1 MSDFAMGDI
10 ADILNVS
17 QSSGKRAQNSTSAK
31 AGQGLEMDDFL
42 MLMVATL
49 QNQSIDDTAD
59 TSDMLN
65 QMVQMSM
72 ITAMNNISSLVTES
86 TSLTYAASLV
96 GKYVTVGIYEGNV
109 LKEIYGEVTGT
120 GTLNGRQVIFMGD
133 DIYYLTDVMAVGKL
147 PASDEEK
154 AAAGA
159 GSKPEGSGDDGYRE
173 EEIDGETVK
182 VYPGADGEFGGADDY
197 YIKEIDGVPV
207 KVYAGADGKFG
218 TPDDYYV
225 KVNDDEEEKVE
236 RGEDGKFGVKDPDPD
251 PNLTP
256 GE

>member
-10 ADILNVS
+10 GNRLNIDKTTS
-17 QSSGKRAQNSTSAK
+17 KKAEHSTSTK
-31 AGQGLEMDDFL
+31 AGQSLEMDDFL

-72 ITAMNNISSLVTES
+72 ITAMNNISNLVTES

-96 GKYVTVGIYEGNV
+96 GKEVTVGIYEGGE

-154 AAAGA
+154 AAAGGNNAA
-159 GSKPEGSGDDGYRE
+159 GGAGNVTPNPGEGDDDDDNIIGDDDDDDNA
-173 EEIDGETVK
+173 IGDGGDDDVN
-182 VYPGADGEFGGADDY
+182 DGNVDNDDAY
-197 YIKEIDGVPV
+197 DGSDGVD
-207 KVYAGADGKFG
+207 A
-218 TPDDYYV
+218 
-225 KVNDDEEEKVE
+225 
-236 RGEDGKFGVKDPDPD
+236 
-251 PNLTP
+251 
-256 GE
+256 

>member
-10 ADILNVS
+10 ANRLNVN
-17 QSSGKRAQNSTSAK
+17 QATGKRAEHSTSAK

-96 GKYVTVGIYEGNV
+96 GKYVTVGIYEGNT

-154 AAAGA
+154 ASGGTGG
-159 GSKPEGSGDDGYRE
+159 GSTGGTEDVKPDPGEDGDDDDNKVGSGDGDDDDINDSDVGNDDGY
-173 EEIDGETVK
+173 DGS
-182 VYPGADGEFGGADDY
+182 
-197 YIKEIDGVPV
+197 DGVE
-207 KVYAGADGKFG
+207 
-218 TPDDYYV
+218 T
-225 KVNDDEEEKVE
+225 
-236 RGEDGKFGVKDPDPD
+236 
-251 PNLTP
+251 
-256 GE
+256 

>member
-10 ADILNVS
+10 ANRLNVN
-17 QSSGKRAQNSTSAK
+17 QATGKRAEHSTSAK

-96 GKYVTVGIYEGNV
+96 GKHVTVGIYEGGT
-109 LKEIYGEVTGT
+109 LKEVYGEVTGT

-147 PASDEEK
+147 PASDEDK
-154 AAAGA
+154 AAAGGGNAA
-159 GSKPEGSGDDGYRE
+159 GGTEDVKPNPGEGDDDDNKVGDDDDNKVGSGDGDDDDVNDGDVNNDDAY
-173 EEIDGETVK
+173 DG
-182 VYPGADGEFGGADDY
+182 G
-197 YIKEIDGVPV
+197 DGV
-207 KVYAGADGKFG
+207 D
-218 TPDDYYV
+218 T
-225 KVNDDEEEKVE
+225 
-236 RGEDGKFGVKDPDPD
+236 
-251 PNLTP
+251 
-256 GE
+256 

>member
-10 ADILNVS
+10 ANRLNVN
-17 QSSGKRAQNSTSAK
+17 QTTGKRAEHSTSAK

-96 GKYVTVGIYEGNV
+96 GKHVTVGVYEGNV

-154 AAAGA
+154 AAAGGGNAA
-159 GSKPEGSGDDGYRE
+159 GGAEDVKPDPGEDDDDDNKVGDDDDNKVGSGDGNDDDVNDGDVNNDDAY
-173 EEIDGETVK
+173 DGS
-182 VYPGADGEFGGADDY
+182 
-197 YIKEIDGVPV
+197 DGV
-207 KVYAGADGKFG
+207 D
-218 TPDDYYV
+218 T
-225 KVNDDEEEKVE
+225 
-236 RGEDGKFGVKDPDPD
+236 
-251 PNLTP
+251 
-256 GE
+256 

>member
-10 ADILNVS
+10 ANFLNVN
-17 QSSGKRAQNSTSAK
+17 QASGKRAQNSTSAK

-72 ITAMNNISSLVTES
+72 ITAMNNISSLVSES

-96 GKYVTVGIYEGNV
+96 GKHVTVGIYENGT

-154 AAAGA
+154 AAGGTGSGSAGGNPA
-159 GSKPEGSGDDGYRE
+159 GGVGDTKEPDDGEDDDKIGDGDGDGNGNVEGSGDGDGNGNVGNGSG
-173 EEIDGETVK
+173 DG
-182 VYPGADGEFGGADDY
+182 GDD
-197 YIKEIDGVPV
+197 DGV
-207 KVYAGADGKFG
+207 
-218 TPDDYYV
+218 
-225 KVNDDEEEKVE
+225 
-236 RGEDGKFGVKDPDPD
+236 
-251 PNLTP
+251 
-256 GE
+256 

>member
-10 ADILNVS
+10 ANRLNVN
-17 QSSGKRAQNSTSAK
+17 QTTGKRAEHSTSAK

-49 QNQSIDDTAD
+49 QNQSIDETAD

-154 AAAGA
+154 AAAGGGNAA
-159 GSKPEGSGDDGYRE
+159 GGAEDVKPDPGEDDDDDNKVGDDDDNKVGSGDGNDDDVNDGDVNNDDAY
-173 EEIDGETVK
+173 DGS
-182 VYPGADGEFGGADDY
+182 
-197 YIKEIDGVPV
+197 DGV
-207 KVYAGADGKFG
+207 D
-218 TPDDYYV
+218 T
-225 KVNDDEEEKVE
+225 
-236 RGEDGKFGVKDPDPD
+236 
-251 PNLTP
+251 
-256 GE
+256 

>member
-10 ADILNVS
+10 ANLLNVN
-17 QSSGKRAQNSTSAK
+17 QTSGKRAEHSTSAK

-49 QNQSIDDTAD
+49 QNQSIDETAD

-96 GKYVTVGIYEGNV
+96 GKHVTVGIYEGNT

-154 AAAGA
+154 AAQGA
-159 GSKPEGSGDDGYRE
+159 GSGAGGAEDVKPDPGEDEDDDNKVGEDDDNKVGSGDGDDDVNDSDVNNDDAYDGS
-173 EEIDGETVK
+173 
-182 VYPGADGEFGGADDY
+182 
-197 YIKEIDGVPV
+197 DGV
-207 KVYAGADGKFG
+207 D
-218 TPDDYYV
+218 T
-225 KVNDDEEEKVE
+225 
-236 RGEDGKFGVKDPDPD
+236 
-251 PNLTP
+251 
-256 GE
+256 

>member
-10 ADILNVS
+10 ANLLNVN
-17 QSSGKRAQNSTSAK
+17 QSSGKRAENSTSAK

-154 AAAGA
+154 AAGSGDGTTGGNPAG
-159 GSKPEGSGDDGYRE
+159 GVGDTKEPDDGEDDDKIGDGDGNVEGSGDGDGN
-173 EEIDGETVK
+173 GNV
-182 VYPGADGEFGGADDY
+182 GNGGSDDY
-197 YIKEIDGVPV
+197 DGDYGV
-207 KVYAGADGKFG
+207 
-218 TPDDYYV
+218 DD
-225 KVNDDEEEKVE
+225 
-236 RGEDGKFGVKDPDPD
+236 
-251 PNLTP
+251 
-256 GE
+256 

>member
-10 ADILNVS
+10 ANRLNVN
-17 QSSGKRAQNSTSAK
+17 QATGKRAEHSTSAK

-96 GKYVTVGIYEGNV
+96 GKHVTVGIYEGGT

-159 GSKPEGSGDDGYRE
+159 GSKPDGSGGNDYRE
-173 EEIDGETVK
+173 EEINGETVR
-182 VYPGADGEFGGADDY
+182 VYPGPDGKFDTADDY
-197 YIKEIDGVPV
+197 YIK
-207 KVYAGADGKFG
+207 
-218 TPDDYYV
+218 
-225 KVNDDEEEKVE
+225 VNDDGEEEKVE
-236 RGEDGKFGVKDPDPD
+236 RGADGKFGVKDDNNGD
-251 PNLTP
+251 DNSYE
-256 GE
+256 GEDGIDKEE